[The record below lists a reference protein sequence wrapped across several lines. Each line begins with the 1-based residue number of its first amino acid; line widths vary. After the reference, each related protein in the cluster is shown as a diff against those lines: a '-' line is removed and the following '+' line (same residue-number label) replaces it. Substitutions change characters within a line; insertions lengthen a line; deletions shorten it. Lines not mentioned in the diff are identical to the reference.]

1 MTTAPLRPD
10 TASPVV
16 VELRVGGMTC
26 GACANRVER
35 KLNKLDGVAATVNYA
50 TEKATVT
57 VTGPVAAED
66 LVAAVERAGYSAAL
80 PAPPPAAHPP
90 AEPAPDAG
98 PGGTA
103 PDPALAALRTRLL
116 VCAALSLPVIVLAMA
131 PALQFVWWQWVSL
144 ALAAPVAVWGALPF
158 HRAAWRNLRHATA
171 TMDTLVSIGTLAS
184 FGWSLYALFLGT
196 AGAPG
201 LTHPFRFTL
210 DGASGD
216 GHIYLEVAAGVTTFV
231 LAGRYAETR
240 ARRRSGAALEALLGL
255 AARDAAVLR
264 DGREVRVP
272 TDALAVGDRF
282 VVRPGD
288 TIATDGVVVEGA
300 SAVDASM
307 LTGEGVPAEV
317 TRGDAV
323 VGGCVN
329 VGGRLVVEATRV
341 GAETRLAQITA
352 LVEQAQTGKAAVQR
366 LADRISG
373 VFVPAVLVVAAATL
387 GFWLGLPTDPATA
400 VTAATAVLIV
410 ACPCALGL
418 ATPTALL
425 VGTGR
430 GAQLGIVVKGPEVL
444 ESTRRVDT
452 VLLDKTGTLTTGEM
466 AVVAVVPAAG
476 EDVDE
481 VLTLAGA
488 VQNAS
493 AHPIARAVARHAAQR
508 RDERG
513 LGALPPVTAF
523 AALDGL
529 GVRATVDGREVVV
542 GRPRLARPGGALP
555 GDLAA
560 ALDRADRDGATGVV
574 VAWSGRVRAVLVVA
588 DTVRPTSAAAVADL
602 RRLGLDP
609 ILVTGDG
616 TGSATRTARAVGIT
630 GFVAGAMPDQK
641 LELVRT
647 LQAEGRVVAVV
658 GDGVNDAAAL
668 AQADLGIAMGSGAD
682 AAVHAS
688 DLTLVRADLTAAVD
702 AVRLARRTLGVI
714 KANLFW
720 AFAYNVLMLPLAAA
734 GLLNPMIAG
743 AAMAVS
749 SVVVVTNSL
758 RLRRFRPHTAE
769 G

>member
-66 LVAAVERAGYSAAL
+66 LVAAVERAGYTAAL

-98 PGGTA
+98 PGGAA

-272 TDALAVGDRF
+272 TDALAVGNRF

-307 LTGEGVPAEV
+307 LTGEGVPADV

-341 GAETRLAQITA
+341 GAETRLAEITA
-352 LVEQAQTGKAAVQR
+352 LVEQAQTG
-366 LADRISG
+366 
-373 VFVPAVLVVAAATL
+373 
-387 GFWLGLPTDPATA
+387 
-400 VTAATAVLIV
+400 
-410 ACPCALGL
+410 
-418 ATPTALL
+418 
-425 VGTGR
+425 
-430 GAQLGIVVKGPEVL
+430 
-444 ESTRRVDT
+444 
-452 VLLDKTGTLTTGEM
+452 
-466 AVVAVVPAAG
+466 
-476 EDVDE
+476 
-481 VLTLAGA
+481 
-488 VQNAS
+488 
-493 AHPIARAVARHAAQR
+493 
-508 RDERG
+508 
-513 LGALPPVTAF
+513 
-523 AALDGL
+523 
-529 GVRATVDGREVVV
+529 
-542 GRPRLARPGGALP
+542 
-555 GDLAA
+555 
-560 ALDRADRDGATGVV
+560 
-574 VAWSGRVRAVLVVA
+574 
-588 DTVRPTSAAAVADL
+588 
-602 RRLGLDP
+602 
-609 ILVTGDG
+609 
-616 TGSATRTARAVGIT
+616 
-630 GFVAGAMPDQK
+630 
-641 LELVRT
+641 
-647 LQAEGRVVAVV
+647 
-658 GDGVNDAAAL
+658 
-668 AQADLGIAMGSGAD
+668 
-682 AAVHAS
+682 
-688 DLTLVRADLTAAVD
+688 
-702 AVRLARRTLGVI
+702 
-714 KANLFW
+714 
-720 AFAYNVLMLPLAAA
+720 
-734 GLLNPMIAG
+734 
-743 AAMAVS
+743 
-749 SVVVVTNSL
+749 
-758 RLRRFRPHTAE
+758 
-769 G
+769 